1 MAQDRI
7 WNYSVN
13 IYPLKTW
20 TKTQF
25 EMYTGNTDSQG
36 FTWISLGKQ
45 QWGKSSSS
53 NSSGSTS
60 NATEIT
66 LPLSMSSSTYSV
78 VLGQYAAPD
87 TWSTNVSISSASKF
101 KIIRNYSP
109 GAAWV
114 AVGKQCNGDY
124 A

>member
-1 MAQDRI
+1 M
-7 WNYSVN
+7 
-13 IYPLKTW
+13 
-20 TKTQF
+20 
-25 EMYTGNTDSQG
+25 
-36 FTWISLGKQ
+36 

-66 LPLSMSSSTYSV
+66 LPLSMGSSTYSV
-78 VLGQYAAPD
+78 VLGQYAASD

-109 GAAWV
+109 GAAWM
-114 AVGKQCNGDY
+114 AIGT
-124 A
+124 